1 MRFKI
6 RFGNAEL
13 LLTAEQLDAMV
24 ALAEQAETIEEHYV
38 GKRGGYAGHENNY
51 EYSFTLFDVQRCA
64 AVQVM
69 STKELAKWHTLNA
82 YRQQAKEND
91 SE

>member
-13 LLTAEQLDAMV
+13 LLTAEQLDAMI
-24 ALAEQAETIEEHYV
+24 ALAEQAETIEENYV
-38 GKRGGYAGHENNY
+38 GKQSGYVGHENNY
-51 EYSFTLFDVQRCA
+51 EYRFALFDTQRSA

-69 STKELAKWHTLNA
+69 STQELAKWHTLNA
-82 YRQQAKEND
+82 YRQQAKEN
-91 SE
+91 EQ

>member
-13 LLTAEQLDAMV
+13 LLTAEQLDAMI
-24 ALAEQAETIEEHYV
+24 ALAEQAETIEETYV
-38 GKRGGYAGHENNY
+38 GKREGYTGHENTY
-51 EYSFTLFDVQRCA
+51 EYRFALFDTQRSA

-69 STKELAKWHTLNA
+69 STKELDKWHTLNA
-82 YRQQAKEND
+82 YRQQKEN
-91 SE
+91 EE

>member
-13 LLTAEQLDAMV
+13 LLTAEQLDTMV
-24 ALAEQAETIEEHYV
+24 ALAEQAETIEENYV
-38 GKRGGYAGHENNY
+38 GRREGYVGHENNY
-51 EYSFTLFDVQRCA
+51 EYRFALFDTQRSA

-69 STKELAKWHTLNA
+69 STQELAKWHTLNA
-82 YRQQAKEND
+82 YRQQKEN
-91 SE
+91 EQ

>member
-13 LLTAEQLDAMV
+13 LLTSEQLDAMT
-24 ALAEQAETIEEHYV
+24 ALAEQAETIEENYV
-38 GKRGGYAGHENNY
+38 GKQSGYVGHDSSY
-51 EYSFTLFDVQRCA
+51 EYRFALFDTQRSA

-69 STKELAKWHTLNA
+69 STKELDKWHTLNA
-82 YRQQAKEND
+82 YRQQKEN
-91 SE
+91 EQ

>member
-24 ALAEQAETIEEHYV
+24 ALAEQAETIEETYV
-38 GKRGGYAGHENNY
+38 GKQTGYTGHDSSY
-51 EYSFTLFDVQRCA
+51 ELRFALFDTQRSA
-64 AVQVM
+64 AVQVV
-69 STKELAKWHTLNA
+69 STKELDKWHTLNA
-82 YRQQAKEND
+82 YRQQAKEN
-91 SE
+91 EQ

>member
-13 LLTAEQLDAMV
+13 LLTAEQLDAMIE
-24 ALAEQAETIEEHYV
+24 LAEKAETIEENYV
-38 GKRGGYAGHENNY
+38 GRQSGYTGHDNNY
-51 EYSFTLFDVQRCA
+51 EYRFALFDVQRSA

-69 STKELAKWHTLNA
+69 STQELAKWHTLNA
-82 YRQQAKEND
+82 YRQQAKEN
-91 SE
+91 EQ

>member
-13 LLTAEQLDAMV
+13 LLTSEQLDAMV
-24 ALAEQAETIEEHYV
+24 ALAEQAETIEETYV
-38 GKRGGYAGHENNY
+38 GKQTGYVGHENNY
-51 EYSFTLFDVQRCA
+51 EYRFALFDTQRSA

-69 STKELAKWHTLNA
+69 STKELDKWHTLNA
-82 YRQQAKEND
+82 YRQQAKEN
-91 SE
+91 EQ

>member
-24 ALAEQAETIEEHYV
+24 ALAEKAETIEEHYL
-38 GKRGGYAGHENNY
+38 GNSCGYTGPENSY
-51 EYSFTLFDVQRCA
+51 EYRFALFDVQRSA

-69 STKELAKWHTLNA
+69 STKELDKWHTLNA
-82 YRQQAKEND
+82 YRQQEKEKE
-91 SE
+91 S

>member
-24 ALAEQAETIEEHYV
+24 ALAEQAETIEEMYV
-38 GKRGGYAGHENNY
+38 GKQTGYTGHENNY
-51 EYSFTLFDVQRCA
+51 EYRFALFDTKRSA

-69 STKELAKWHTLNA
+69 STKELDKWRTLNA
-82 YRQQAKEND
+82 YRQQKEN
-91 SE
+91 EE

>member
-13 LLTAEQLDAMV
+13 LLTSEQLDAMV

-38 GKRGGYAGHENNY
+38 GKQSGYTGHDNNY
-51 EYSFTLFDVQRCA
+51 EYRFALFDAQRSA

-82 YRQQAKEND
+82 YRQQKEN
-91 SE
+91 EE

>member
-1 MRFKI
+1 MRFRI

-38 GKRGGYAGHENNY
+38 GKQSGYTGHDNNY
-51 EYSFTLFDVQRCA
+51 DYLFALFDAQRSA

-69 STKELAKWHTLNA
+69 STKEMDKWHTLNA
-82 YRQQAKEND
+82 YRQQKEN
-91 SE
+91 EE

>member
-24 ALAEQAETIEEHYV
+24 ALAEQAETIEETYV
-38 GKRGGYAGHENNY
+38 GKQSGYTGHENNY
-51 EYSFTLFDVQRCA
+51 EYRFALFDVQRSA

-69 STKELAKWHTLNA
+69 STKELDKWHTLNA
-82 YRQQAKEND
+82 YRQQKEND
-91 SE
+91 SD

>member
-1 MRFKI
+1 MRFRI

-38 GKRGGYAGHENNY
+38 GKQSGYTGHENNY
-51 EYSFTLFDVQRCA
+51 EYRFALFDAQRSA
-64 AVQVM
+64 AVHVM
-69 STKELAKWHTLNA
+69 STKELDKWHTLNA
-82 YRQQAKEND
+82 YRQQKEN
-91 SE
+91 EE

>member
-24 ALAEQAETIEEHYV
+24 ALAEQAETIEENYV
-38 GKRGGYAGHENNY
+38 GRQSGYVGHDNNY
-51 EYSFTLFDVQRCA
+51 ELRFELFDTQRSA
-64 AVQVM
+64 AVQVV

-82 YRQQAKEND
+82 YRQQAKEN
-91 SE
+91 EQ

>member
-24 ALAEQAETIEEHYV
+24 ALAEQAETIEENYL
-38 GKRGGYAGHENNY
+38 GPGRGYTGHENNC
-51 EYSFTLFDVQRCA
+51 EYRFALFDVQRSA
-64 AVQVM
+64 SVQVM
-69 STKELAKWHTLNA
+69 STKELDKWHTLNA
-82 YRQQAKEND
+82 YRQQEKEK
-91 SE
+91 EE